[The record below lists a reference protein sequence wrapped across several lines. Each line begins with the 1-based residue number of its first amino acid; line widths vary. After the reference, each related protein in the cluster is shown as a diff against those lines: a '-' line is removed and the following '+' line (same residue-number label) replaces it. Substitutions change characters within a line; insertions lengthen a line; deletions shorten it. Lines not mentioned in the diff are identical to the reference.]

1 MLNKLF
7 KRCNLDSNVIR
18 LAAIFVP
25 NVLVS
30 LPKTI
35 LIKQMKTLLM
45 EMMVCKIMSSTN
57 FDKTG
62 SEFNRLTDSE
72 VKKLRVEFREF
83 YQKLHRLDQFYFQ
96 RVQVQNYKTLPF
108 LLKIIFTLSH
118 GQPAVKCGFSIN

>member
-7 KRCNLDSNVIR
+7 KQCNLDSNVIR
-18 LAAIFVP
+18 LAATFVP
-25 NVLVS
+25 NMLVS

-35 LIKQMKTLLM
+35 MIKQMKTLLM
-45 EMMVCKIMSSTN
+45 EMMKSKIMSSTD

-72 VKKLRVEFREF
+72 VKKLREEFREF

-96 RVQVQNYKTLPF
+96 GVQVQNYKTLPF
-108 LLKIIFTLSH
+108 LLKITQSWSTCSQMWL
-118 GQPAVKCGFSIN
+118 